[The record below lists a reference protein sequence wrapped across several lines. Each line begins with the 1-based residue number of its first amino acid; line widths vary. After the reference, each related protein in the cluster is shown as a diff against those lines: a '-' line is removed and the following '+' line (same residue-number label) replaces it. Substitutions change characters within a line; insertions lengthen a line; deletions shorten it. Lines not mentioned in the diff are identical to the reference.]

1 MDFKSRVCLTLIG
14 QVNTFNK
21 EHPNY
26 NLVVAID
33 EASGHQVTYHLRLT
47 SKLVNESIILIYDVS
62 IYENVNYEVMTSIS
76 DIHNQLQEQL

>member
-21 EHPNY
+21 GHPNY
-26 NLVVAID
+26 NLEVAID
-33 EASGHQVTYHLRLT
+33 EASGHQVTYHLCLT
-47 SKLVNESIILIYDVS
+47 SKLVNECVNYDVS
-62 IYENVNYEVMTSIS
+62 IYENVNYEIMTSIS